1 MRNPLTRAA
10 VCFGLLM
17 TVALCFPGSNHSFGQ
32 RRASALVCKQQVLAA
47 LKPIPKLDY
56 ECGDL
61 PNDWDEKIL
70 ELRAR
75 REAIKNLTSQL
86 STFADAAWWTADTT
100 DLNVCDFAQQTGA
113 LTAEQRHDFVNGEY
127 LFWLFGNDRIRLV
140 LVPDPCYQT
149 QYGGSNAFL
158 LHRNG
163 GKVFVTQVLDGYFS
177 RADNSVG
184 LAFAK
189 LNNEEIIEVSTGSGG
204 LNPTVTN
211 YYFVIDPRT
220 NQAVAKKLFRGPKGL
235 TNQISSALLLDGG
248 PEPLQIIRRNT
259 LAPSLIIYRDNG
271 RAWGSKPSR
280 KVLRWN
286 GNVYR

>member
-1 MRNPLTRAA
+1 MRDPLRRAA
-10 VCFGLLM
+10 VCFGLLL
-17 TVALCFPGSNHSFGQ
+17 TGALCFSGSNHSFAQ
-32 RRASALVCKQQVLAA
+32 RRQPALVCKQQVLTA
-47 LKPIPKLDY
+47 LKPIPELSY

-70 ELRAR
+70 ELPAR

-86 STFADAAWWTADTT
+86 AAFTDAAWWTASTT
-100 DLNVCDFAQQTGA
+100 DLNVCDFAQQPGA
-113 LTAEQRHDFVNGEY
+113 LTAEQRRGFVDGEY
-127 LFWLFGNDRIRLV
+127 LFRLFGNDRIRLV
-140 LVPDPCYQT
+140 LIPDPCYQT

-158 LHRNG
+158 LYRSG
-163 GKVFVTQVLDGYFS
+163 GKVSVTQVLDGYFS

-189 LNNEEIIEVSTGSGG
+189 LNNEEIIEISTGSGG
-204 LNPTVTN
+204 LNPSVTN

-220 NQAVAKKLFRGPKGL
+220 NQAVAKKLFHGPNGL
-235 TNQISSALLLDGG
+235 TNQISSALLLDGA
-248 PEPLQIIRRNT
+248 PEPLKIMRRNT
-259 LAPSLIIYRDNG
+259 FAPSFIIYRDN
-271 RAWGSKPSR
+271 GSKPSR